1 MTRPRPR
8 PLQRARR
15 RTRQAV
21 PDFVPRSQQTRMRC
35 HRHPHGVQVR
45 RTIEQL
51 AKAPPKKGLP
61 MKGRRNPKR
70 CRAKKRFF
78 ANLLRTTKRLLNA
91 ARLLWKT
98 DWLLNPTRL
107 LNPARLLKA
116 ARLLNEAR
124 LLNPARLLNEAWLLE
139 PVRLPTAARLLN
151 WATAEVIGIVAV
163 PRTAKIAATATIDL
177 RIMFIFSLD

>member
-91 ARLLWKT
+91 ARLLWKP
-98 DWLLNPTRL
+98 D
-107 LNPARLLKA
+107 
-116 ARLLNEAR
+116 RLLNEAR